1 VHSQTGTATLNAVE
15 SADASRF
22 PQGLCCK
29 SSLCVSMTRH
39 RPRSSSRAITPAFL
53 AYCFRCTVRTWMHIF
68 PIIIIY
74 SQTYNCVSW
83 PDHDAVCA
91 TLRSRT
97 RLLFASFSNLDLFI
111 ALSTLCAVTTLTGL
125 IFPFSAC
132 HADAYYGAR
141 SSRVENVQHAR
152 ASMAIGF
159 IRVRSGWSIR
169 TREQPARRNAV
180 ISQTFD
186 ARSYLTFDTMTYIAR
201 LGFWHCKV

>member
-1 VHSQTGTATLNAVE
+1 LNAVE

-125 IFPFSAC
+125 IL
-132 HADAYYGAR
+132 R
-141 SSRVENVQHAR
+141 SSFVESRERPACKGIHGNRLHSR
-152 ASMAIGF
+152 A
-159 IRVRSGWSIR
+159 IRLEHKN
-169 TREQPARRNAV
+169 TRAA
-180 ISQTFD
+180 ST
-186 ARSYLTFDTMTYIAR
+186 T
-201 LGFWHCKV
+201 